1 MASRLFVTEEACAT
15 LKVCTDR
22 VHLRTDERLQ
32 LIDVTELVRERVRR
46 SGVQHGL
53 VCVQTHHTTTAVLVN
68 ENEPLLLEDLKRTL
82 DRLAPRDLLYAH
94 DDLARRPGTPPDESR
109 NGDAHCKAVLLGASE
124 CLAVVGGALSL
135 GRWQSLFL
143 AELDGPRERTF
154 SVVVMGSAVTAEVR
168 A

>member
-1 MASRLFVTEEACAT
+1 MASRLFVTEEECAT

-46 SGVQHGL
+46 SGVRHG
-53 VCVQTHHTTTAVLVN
+53 VACIQTQHTTTAVLVN
-68 ENEPLLLEDLKRTL
+68 ENEPLLVEDLKRAL
-82 DRLAPRDLLYAH
+82 DRLVPRDLLYAH
-94 DDLARRPGTPPDESR
+94 DDMSRRPGVPPDESR

-124 CLAVVGGALSL
+124 SLAIVDGTLQLGA
-135 GRWQSLFL
+135 WQSVFL

-154 SVVVMGSAVTAEVR
+154 CVVVMGGGAPA
-168 A
+168 